1 MTTEDFRR
9 IHSDIV
15 ALKTEIRLLRERL
28 EEREL
33 SDWAKNELSEGR
45 KVPKED
51 LIPLSTVRKRL
62 SR

>member
-33 SDWAKNELSEGR
+33 SDWAKN
-45 KVPKED
+45 
-51 LIPLSTVRKRL
+51 
-62 SR
+62 